1 MLIMALIELYTQLIN
16 NLSDEDQQQ
25 SDDSTQ
31 YLNKAILAGEYYSSN
46 WKSSLEECLDIIQQ
60 NQNQPQIISEEE
72 ESIDIEVT
80 NNNTTNHLTLSLDT
94 ILGQEASI
102 NPQNTDNS
110 SSNNKNN
117 EHHRK
122 AIVSC
127 QKVLGKILDNFEKIH
142 EQSTNPSTF
151 YLHHNIDVE
160 ISRLRNLIEND
171 ISPKTKE
178 LIILQ
183 INLALVEIDE
193 FLDCKDST
201 LSILNEY
208 KLFIEENNITNMQTW
223 LAEVAQILIDK
234 INYLIVKIDLRRL
247 CNIKKGTDIQLI
259 ERKLTNSNK
268 YYEFYNLTRNH
279 YYPTNHSFDRKSLQ
293 QEINRVIKVKDEDI
307 VLQEIHLIN
316 KRIRKFSN
324 SSNDINEIKKVSD
337 QCEKLINDVQQ
348 RLNNNQNLQ
357 NATDRFAYC
366 SCINMLLN
374 TKYLLKLTNYRVDNY
389 NNLLNLEQY
398 KIKGNT
404 NFFDLTT
411 FIAEEFECI
420 ERFQQNEFHIED
432 YYPFESLLNF
442 INNFIEK
449 KIREDITLLGIEKES
464 LSENNKSQVYSE
476 VAHSLDKIK
485 SEILKV
491 YTTFQERL
499 NWCKGHKYNPI
510 YLPIKECISKGRD
523 GDTAV
528 FLDSSYI
535 LPCDYNHISQLWYMT
550 ESDIRSNIRSLKNRV
565 QIEIDKILLQK
576 NAKEIKEEAKKGEV
590 RAIQAISLFLTV
602 AVFSLGS
609 VKMVFENRNMYGS
622 FAAVLGFGGCLLL
635 FNAMFH
641 WMVNS
646 SEISNSTSSKS
657 FGKYIVLGSCTALIL
672 SVILVDC
679 SNKQIERKDSEIV
692 RKTQDSLIKVFKDS
706 IQTIHQTKLSKRRTK
721 GE

>member
-1 MLIMALIELYTQLIN
+1 MTLIELYSQSIN
-16 NLSDEDQQQ
+16 NLSDEGQQQ

-31 YLNKAILAGEYYSSN
+31 YLNKAILAGEYYAPN
-46 WKSSLEECLDIIQQ
+46 WRNSLDECLAIIQQ
-60 NQNQPQIISEEE
+60 NRNKSQILSEEE
-72 ESIDIEVT
+72 ESIDIEVI
-80 NNNTTNHLTLSLDT
+80 NNNDDTPNRITLSLDKASE
-94 ILGQEASI
+94 QEASI
-102 NPQNTDNS
+102 NPQTRDNS
-110 SSNNKNN
+110 SSNNKHN

-122 AIVSC
+122 AIESC
-127 QKVLGKILDNFEKIH
+127 QKVLGKILDNFERINEH
-142 EQSTNPSTF
+142 STNPSTF

-160 ISRLRNLIEND
+160 ISRLRNLIESD
-171 ISPKTKE
+171 PSLKTKE

-193 FLDCKDST
+193 FLDCRDST
-201 LSILNEY
+201 LSTLNEY
-208 KLFIEENNITNMQTW
+208 KLFIEDNNIINMRTW
-223 LAEVAQILIDK
+223 LSEVAQILIDK
-234 INYLIVKIDLRRL
+234 IDYLIVKIDLRRL
-247 CNIKKGTDIQLI
+247 CNIKKDTDIQLI
-259 ERKLTNSNK
+259 ERKLTKSNK
-268 YYEFYNLTRNH
+268 YYEFYKLTRKH
-279 YYPTNHSFDRKSLQ
+279 YYPTNHSFDRRSLQ
-293 QEINRVIKVKDEDI
+293 QETERLIKVKDEDI

-316 KRIRKFSN
+316 KRIRKFSS
-324 SSNDINEIKKVSD
+324 SSNDINEIMKVSVL
-337 QCEKLINDVQQ
+337 CEKLIENIQK
-348 RLNNNQNLQ
+348 RLKSNHNLQ
-357 NATDRFAYC
+357 STLDKFAYC

-374 TKYLLKLTNYRVDNY
+374 TKYLLKLTNYKIDNY
-389 NNLLNLEQY
+389 NNLLNLKQD
-398 KIKGNT
+398 KTKANT

-411 FIAEEFECI
+411 FIVEELDYI
-420 ERFQQNEFHIED
+420 ESFQQNEFHIED

-442 INNFIEK
+442 INNFIEQ

-485 SEILKV
+485 SELLKV

-499 NWCKGHKYNPI
+499 NWCKDHKYNPI
-510 YLPIKECISKGRD
+510 YLPIKECKSIM
-523 GDTAV
+523 GDTTV

-646 SEISNSTSSKS
+646 SEISGSNVSKS
-657 FGKYIVLGSCTALIL
+657 FGRHIVLGSCTALIL
-672 SVILVDC
+672 SVILVNC
-679 SNKQIERKDSEIV
+679 SNNQIERKDSEV
-692 RKTQDSLIKVFKDS
+692 LKKTQDSLIKVFKDS
-706 IQTIHQTKLSKRRTK
+706 LQTIHQTILPQKPK
-721 GE
+721 